1 MDNHIHRN
9 ICDITNTDNTI
20 LLLPPEMLASIF
32 AWLPLA
38 ELFVIT
44 KVCRL
49 WHEVADSDLVWKP
62 LCKTK
67 NWPKSIGNSTYKR
80 LFLRRVHTKSYCNF
94 CAVKTTCNFPL
105 LNITVCRQ
113 CKSTQSK
120 LAIVNRMTA
129 MRDYLLNDVDL
140 SNLKFHLTR
149 MYGRRSLVYLKSE
162 VEKLCFEKYGGE
174 QGFRVQLKQKEKQR
188 EKIKKKL
195 ESIKLIKN
203 VDAIIHLLLH
213 EDGELNMP
221 LFLAIAE
228 LQNPLGIK
236 KSEESLETI
245 SQLREKRKKSADN
258 DDLHSVDPVR
268 SLKRCK
274 RE

>member
-1 MDNHIHRN
+1 M
-9 ICDITNTDNTI
+9 
-20 LLLPPEMLASIF
+20 S
-32 AWLPLA
+32 
-38 ELFVIT
+38 
-44 KVCRL
+44 
-49 WHEVADSDLVWKP
+49 
-62 LCKTK
+62 
-67 NWPKSIGNSTYKR
+67 
-80 LFLRRVHTKSYCNF
+80 SYCLIKNIFKLF
-94 CAVKTTCNFPL
+94 CVKLTARLEFFLFCGF
-105 LNITVCRQ
+105 
-113 CKSTQSK
+113 S
-120 LAIVNRMTA
+120 VN
-129 MRDYLLNDVDL
+129 
-140 SNLKFHLTR
+140 
-149 MYGRRSLVYLKSE
+149 LKSE